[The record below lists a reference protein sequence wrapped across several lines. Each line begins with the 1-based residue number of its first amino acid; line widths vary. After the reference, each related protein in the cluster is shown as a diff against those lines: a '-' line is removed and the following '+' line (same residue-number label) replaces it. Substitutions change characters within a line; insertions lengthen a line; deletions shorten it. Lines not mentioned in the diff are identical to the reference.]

1 MNVHKETLKK
11 ALNAASFPVLAA
23 LLVHFTK
30 DISILDKLPKPKQAV
45 LGETQGF
52 LTPQEKEKIKKI
64 ALNEIESFYL
74 NSTLDDV
81 YIPSNEEMHKMMN
94 FIVGENVQKDYI
106 PMMLKELNLNGHDL
120 NQQPAKVKSSMEVLI
135 IGAGMS
141 GILAAI
147 KLAEAGIKYKIY
159 EKNNNLGG
167 TWYENKYPGS
177 RVDIANHF
185 YSYSFEENYQW
196 SEHFSQQP
204 ELLEY
209 FKKCFYKYDIQNH
222 TYFGTQVTD
231 MQFDNSS
238 HMWELHSLFNGKKT
252 KENEREFRSFF
263 DKIIQVPFT
272 MPTGAYNIMEFLK
285 QKLKELDIVISDNNF
300 PHLNKIVTLTVG
312 NNPRSLK
319 RYLNSFSLIAILIES
334 DDDNDDE
341 HDEIDFILLF
351 AVLGLQISYQDIF
364 RLLLIDHNYIEW
376 EKLFAAKIDLDLEK
390 TEQDISKIGDS
401 EYTNEI
407 WEKIIWGICQN
418 DTYLKNQTFKIL
430 ELLNILRDIVP
441 NQLNEKL
448 DKALDFASITNVDDN
463 IAIKPVTTKGQVTYF
478 GGFDNYI
485 SLMRTG
491 QEENQELG
499 LKRRAP
505 KKISNESE
513 LFLRKWVAYF
523 ESVNCELKFTPSA
536 GCSVQYEKRK
546 IGQLKPPDR
555 KGLIEFLI
563 LRSSKRGYKK
573 PAIKG
578 VNVSNIIKYA
588 PDDGPSY
595 VLPWG
600 KELFKVLETQE
611 LIDLHENH
619 LKTFIEEAIETVDG
633 NNVLKVTRENHNI
646 LKEIFETSDL
656 KEFRISKIKFPH
668 QKTICELMTIINE
681 HIGKNLVALKLAH
694 MVLPEV
700 QNLVEC
706 LERC

>member
-1 MNVHKETLKK
+1 MFKGASETTPAVLSGMLEKLRDENQDIWTIKDVAADKVKK
-11 ALNAASFPVLAA
+11 ATKFLSGLANQVIANQTGINIKDAASDS
-23 LLVHFTK
+23 FTEK
-30 DISILDKLPKPKQAV
+30 NVAQIVEIKNLITSIINELIEHNDNKIQKVVFFVDDLDRIPPTDAV
-45 LGETQGF
+45 
-52 LTPQEKEKIKKI
+52 
-64 ALNEIESFYL
+64 
-74 NSTLDDV
+74 
-81 YIPSNEEMHKMMN
+81 
-94 FIVGENVQKDYI
+94 
-106 PMMLKELNLNGHDL
+106 
-120 NQQPAKVKSSMEVLI
+120 EVLEALKNI
-135 IGAGMS
+135 FDIPNCVF
-141 GILAAI
+141 ILAI
-147 KLAEAGIKYKIY
+147 DYDVVVKG
-159 EKNNNLGG
+159 
-167 TWYENKYPGS
+167 
-177 RVDIANHF
+177 
-185 YSYSFEENYQW
+185 
-196 SEHFSQQP
+196 
-204 ELLEY
+204 LES
-209 FKKCFYKYDIQNH
+209 K
-222 TYFGTQVTD
+222 FGP
-231 MQFDNSS
+231 
-238 HMWELHSLFNGKKT
+238 KT

-334 DDDNDDE
+334 DDNNDDE

-390 TEQDISKIGDS
+390 IEQDISKIGDS

-536 GCSVQYEKRK
+536 GCSVQYKKRK

-573 PAIKG
+573 PAING

-600 KELFKVLETQE
+600 KELFKVSETQE

-646 LKEIFETSDL
+646 LKEIFEG
-656 KEFRISKIKFPH
+656 EYHVNI
-668 QKTICELMTIINE
+668 
-681 HIGKNLVALKLAH
+681 
-694 MVLPEV
+694 
-700 QNLVEC
+700 
-706 LERC
+706 

>member
-1 MNVHKETLKK
+1 MKSSSIKDSPIQNIQEDSLQVSKYAVSLSKFIEISDTPITIGLQGEWGTGKTSLMSLIKELLNESSIASSWVNTWEFSLFSKPETITPAILSGMLDNLKQECKARNIWTLNDESRDKFNKAMKFFGSIANQVIDNNTGVNVSNATGDLNSNFGKSQVAEMKSSISTLLHDLVNDEK
-11 ALNAASFPVLAA
+11 NPV
-23 LLVHFTK
+23 
-30 DISILDKLPKPKQAV
+30 
-45 LGETQGF
+45 
-52 LTPQEKEKIKKI
+52 KKI
-64 ALNEIESFYL
+64 VFFVDD
-74 NSTLDDV
+74 LDR
-81 YIPSNEEMHKMMN
+81 IQP
-94 FIVGENVQKDYI
+94 KD
-106 PMMLKELNLNGHDL
+106 
-120 NQQPAKVKSSMEVLI
+120 AVEVLEALKNI
-135 IGAGMS
+135 FDIPHCVF
-141 GILAAI
+141 ILAI
-147 KLAEAGIKYKIY
+147 
-159 EKNNNLGG
+159 
-167 TWYENKYPGS
+167 
-177 RVDIANHF
+177 D
-185 YSYSFEENYQW
+185 
-196 SEHFSQQP
+196 
-204 ELLEY
+204 
-209 FKKCFYKYDIQNH
+209 YDIVVKGLESK
-222 TYFGTQVTD
+222 F
-231 MQFDNSS
+231 
-238 HMWELHSLFNGKKT
+238 GKKT

-334 DDDNDDE
+334 DDNNDDE

-390 TEQDISKIGDS
+390 IEQDISKIGDS

-536 GCSVQYEKRK
+536 GCSVQYKKRK

-600 KELFKVLETQE
+600 KELFKVSETQE

-646 LKEIFETSDL
+646 LKEIFEG
-656 KEFRISKIKFPH
+656 EYHVNI
-668 QKTICELMTIINE
+668 
-681 HIGKNLVALKLAH
+681 
-694 MVLPEV
+694 
-700 QNLVEC
+700 
-706 LERC
+706 